1 MTRQLIWLSLVSL
14 CLAPVANGAVE
25 KGDTELEILGGWVV
39 ESGGDCAKTDDA
51 FRAGATGSDFDG
63 WSISG
68 GIGWVVTDSLQVGVT
83 GFGTWMDGDNVQ
95 ASFITAQGF
104 PGFNDRYNVDV
115 EANVYGV
122 GGRLRWHL
130 SPMNRMVPYV
140 GLQALWAQADVDI
153 SGTVD
158 LVSDEGAVVDT
169 TSVSDGDKADGW
181 LLGPIVGLR
190 YELTATRQLI
200 VEYQA
205 HFWAGHIADVLD
217 NYDFGNGYSIS
228 AGLAFRLK

>member
-1 MTRQLIWLSLVSL
+1 MKRQLIWLSLVSL

-25 KGDTELEILGGWVV
+25 KGDTELEILGGWVM
-39 ESGGDCAKTDDA
+39 ESGGDVGKSADA
-51 FRAGATGSDFDG
+51 FRAGETGSDFDG

-68 GIGWVVTDSLQVGVT
+68 GIGWVVSDSLQVGLT
-83 GFGTWMDGDNVQ
+83 AFGTWMDGDSVQ

-104 PGFNDRYNVDV
+104 PGFNDQYNVDV
-115 EANVYGV
+115 EATVYGV

-130 SPMNRMVPYV
+130 APMNRTVPYV

-169 TSVSDGDKADGW
+169 ASISDGDKASG
-181 LLGPIVGLR
+181 LLWGPIVGIR
-190 YELTATRQLI
+190 HEITATRQLI
-200 VEYQA
+200 VEAQY
-205 HFWAGHIADVLD
+205 HLWAGDIGDVLD
-217 NYDFGNGYSIS
+217 SGFSIS